1 MTRGALIF
9 AFNNEVTDYVAM
21 AQWSAENI
29 RRHLDI
35 PVAVVTDDPMA
46 QGFDHVTYLYPEGN
60 NSRHFS
66 DYDATVTWHNESRA
80 SVYDLTPWDHTLL
93 LDADYV
99 VASSQLKSLFDIDQ
113 DLLAH
118 RWANDITGVN
128 DFHGLNYFGRDRMPQ
143 WWATVIAF
151 RKSDHARLIFETME
165 MIRDNWRHYREL
177 YNISSATYRND
188 HALSIAINTVSGHV
202 SNHPGILW
210 PLSSLTPEHKLER
223 TAQDSYRIT
232 FNNGENQRR
241 HINVV
246 GQDFHAM
253 GKKHLEAIVASAG

>member
-1 MTRGALIF
+1 
-9 AFNNEVTDYVAM
+9 
-21 AQWSAENI
+21 
-29 RRHLDI
+29 
-35 PVAVVTDDPMA
+35 
-46 QGFDHVTYLYPEGN
+46 
-60 NSRHFS
+60 
-66 DYDATVTWHNESRA
+66 VTWHNESRA

-113 DLLAH
+113 DFLAH

-143 WWATVIAF
+143 WWATVISF

-232 FNNGENQRR
+232 FNNGENQHR

>member
-21 AQWSAENI
+21 ACWSAQNI

-46 QGFDHVTYLYPEGN
+46 QGFDQVIYLYPEGN
-60 NSRHFS
+60 NSRHFA
-66 DYDATVTWHNESRA
+66 DYNATVTWHNESRA

-113 DLLAH
+113 DFLAH

-143 WWATVIAF
+143 WWATVISF
-151 RKSDHARLIFETME
+151 RKSDHARFIFETME
-165 MIRDNWRHYREL
+165 MIRDNWRHYRDL

-223 TAQDSYRIT
+223 TTQDSYRIT